1 MRDSSV
7 RTWMSLD
14 NPEVL
19 RPAGPIDPDM
29 GLMLVRSASG
39 QPRGLLCN
47 FALHLDTVG
56 GTLWSADYPYFIEQA
71 ARKVLDP
78 RLVFL
83 FGNGCC
89 GDINHVDPSKKERN
103 KTDYIGRS
111 LAKTMQSAL
120 PNLRRVEQPKLRI
133 RRATVQLPLQP
144 VTTEQVAQARPLL
157 LDARAGKQVEFF
169 DLVRA
174 YKAVML
180 DQLWNKTPQTK
191 PSELINWGLSRTW
204 AGVGAKLP
212 VEVNVLAFGNDLA
225 IVFLPGEI
233 FVQLGLAIKQ
243 ASPFKTTLIVELA
256 NCAETLY
263 VPTRVAYVG
272 GGYEAINSAVKPG
285 SGEMLAEAAV
295 RLLREIAGEAS
306 GRKK

>member
-1 MRDSSV
+1 M
-7 RTWMSLD
+7 
-14 NPEVL
+14 
-19 RPAGPIDPDM
+19 
-29 GLMLVRSASG
+29 
-39 QPRGLLCN
+39 
-47 FALHLDTVG
+47 
-56 GTLWSADYPYFIEQA
+56 EQA

-78 RLVFL
+78 KLVFL

-111 LAKTMQSAL
+111 LAKTMEGVL
-120 PNLRRVEQPKLRI
+120 PSLRRVEQPSLRI

-144 VTTEQVAQARPLL
+144 VTAEQVAQARPLL

-180 DQLWNKTPQTK
+180 DQLWNKTPQAK

-225 IVFLPGEI
+225 VVFLPGEV

-295 RLLREIAGEAS
+295 RLLGEIAVEVS
-306 GRKK
+306 GRKQ